1 LDLVA
6 RPREDRYVARV
17 KSGKLPMSDSLFD
30 PRARRKTVSLTI
42 NADLLEKAK
51 AAGINASRTAE
62 ASLEQALREHHREQL
77 RKEFAQ
83 DLRAMEEY
91 VDKHGNPNDDWREMC
106 READAT

>member
-1 LDLVA
+1 
-6 RPREDRYVARV
+6 
-17 KSGKLPMSDSLFD
+17 MSDVLFD

-42 NADLLEKAK
+42 NADLLEKAR

-62 ASLEQALREHHREQL
+62 AALEQALREHHREQL
-77 RKEFAQ
+77 RREFAQ
-83 DLRAMEEY
+83 DLRAMEDY

>member
-1 LDLVA
+1 
-6 RPREDRYVARV
+6 
-17 KSGKLPMSDSLFD
+17 MSDTLFD

-62 ASLEQALREHHREQL
+62 ASLEHALREHHREQL

-83 DLRAMEEY
+83 DLRAMEDY